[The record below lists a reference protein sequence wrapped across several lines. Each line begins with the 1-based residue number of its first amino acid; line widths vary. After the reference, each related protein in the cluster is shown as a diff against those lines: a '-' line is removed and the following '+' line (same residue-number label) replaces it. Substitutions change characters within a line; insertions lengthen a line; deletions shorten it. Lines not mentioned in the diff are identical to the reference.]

1 MNGSVGFC
9 NGEVALRVVEEC
21 LSYQCKVATL
31 PVVPEKKNVV

>member
-9 NGEVALRVVEEC
+9 NGKVALRVVEEC